1 MDDVAPDRPLGH
13 RGAPYTPYEVDVRA
27 VGPGRPDDRMAV
39 AEAEALAEAAV
50 EVRTPEV
57 RTHEDTSQG
66 VGTEPVEP
74 RRPADGRSPYVTTC
88 PFFRAQ
94 APDGTLL
101 PPIEAGDPANRCAAF
116 GEPQPQSRR
125 QQELVCLESGH
136 INCPR
141 YLRGALIAS
150 KAQSPRRTLTRA
162 TLIAIA
168 LLVVSAGASFAFVL
182 VRGGLNGKPSSSGP
196 AAAVIATPTP
206 RAAATPTLAPA
217 TTPSPTARATP
228 TPTATATPRP
238 TPTPT
243 PSVTPR
249 PSSDRYALLEPCPA
263 KPDCYIYTV
272 RRGDN
277 LSAIAKYFGT
287 TLDVVRRLNPWTQT
301 KGISAGDKLFLP
313 PPTR

>member
-1 MDDVAPDRPLGH
+1 MDDAAPDRPLGH
-13 RGAPYTPYEVDVRA
+13 RGSPYAPYEVDVRA

-50 EVRTPEV
+50 EVGNPEETFHAV
-57 RTHEDTSQG
+57 D
-66 VGTEPVEP
+66 TEPVWSG
-74 RRPADGRSPYVTTC
+74 RPADGRSPYVTTC

-101 PPIEAGDPANRCAAF
+101 PPIEAGDPSNRCAAF

-136 INCPR
+136 VNCPR

-168 LLVVSAGASFAFVL
+168 LLVLSAGASFAFVL
-182 VRGGLNGKPSSSGP
+182 VRGGLNGKPSTPGP
-196 AAAVIATPTP
+196 AAVVVATSTP
-206 RAAATPTLAPA
+206 RAAATPTLAPT
-217 TTPSPTARATP
+217 TTPSPSARTTPSPSSTATPSP
-228 TPTATATPRP
+228 TPTS
-238 TPTPT
+238 T

-249 PSSDRYALLEPCPA
+249 PSSDRYALLTACPT
-263 KPDCYIYTV
+263 KPDCYQYTV

-277 LSAIAKYFGT
+277 LSAIAHYFGV
-287 TLDVVRRLNPWTQT
+287 TLDAVRQLNPWTQT
-301 KGISAGDKLFLP
+301 KGISPGDKLILP

>member
-1 MDDVAPDRPLGH
+1 VDDVAPDRPLGH
-13 RGAPYTPYEVDVRA
+13 RGSPYSPYEVEVRA
-27 VGPGRPDDRMAV
+27 VGPGRPDDRLAV
-39 AEAEALAEAAV
+39 AEAAAFAEAAV
-50 EVRTPEV
+50 EVGTREETA
-57 RTHEDTSQG
+57 HA

-74 RRPADGRSPYVTTC
+74 GRRADGRSPYVTTC

-94 APDGTLL
+94 APDGTLR
-101 PPIEAGDPANRCAAF
+101 PPIEAGDPTNRCAAF

-141 YLRGALIAS
+141 FLRGALIAS
-150 KAQSPRRTLTRA
+150 KAQSRHRTLTRA

-168 LLVVSAGASFAFVL
+168 LLVLSAGASFAFVL
-182 VRGGLNGKPSSSGP
+182 VRGGLNGTPSKAGP
-196 AAAVIATPTP
+196 AAAIATPTP
-206 RAAATPTLAPA
+206 RVAPTPTIAPA
-217 TTPSPTARATP
+217 TTPSPAPRTTP
-228 TPTATATPRP
+228 SPTATPSP

-249 PSSDRYALLEPCPA
+249 PSSDRYALLEACPT
-263 KPDCYIYTV
+263 KPDCYIYTI

-287 TLDVVRRLNPWTQT
+287 TLDTVRLLNPWTKT
-301 KGISAGDKLFLP
+301 KGISAGDKLILP

>member
-1 MDDVAPDRPLGH
+1 VDDVARDRPLGH
-13 RGAPYTPYEVDVRA
+13 RGSPYTPYEVDVRA
-27 VGPGRPDDRMAV
+27 VGPGRPDDRLAV
-39 AEAEALAEAAV
+39 AEAEAFAQAAV
-50 EVRTPEV
+50 EAGIREETA
-57 RTHEDTSQG
+57 QA
-66 VGTEPVEP
+66 VGTQPVEP
-74 RRPADGRSPYVTTC
+74 GRLADGRSPYVTTC
-88 PFFRAQ
+88 PFFRAE
-94 APDGTLL
+94 APGGTLR

-168 LLVVSAGASFAFVL
+168 LLVLSAGASFAFVL
-182 VRGGLNGKPSSSGP
+182 VRGGLNGRPSNPGP

-206 RAAATPTLAPA
+206 RAAATATTAPA
-217 TTPSPTARATP
+217 RTPSPAPRTTPSPTPAVTPSP
-228 TPTATATPRP
+228 TPS
-238 TPTPT
+238 
-243 PSVTPR
+243 PSVTPA
-249 PSSDRYALLEPCPA
+249 PSSDRYALLEACPT
-263 KPDCYIYTV
+263 KPNCYLYTI

-287 TLDVVRRLNPWTQT
+287 TLDVVRQLNPWTKT
-301 KGISAGDKLFLP
+301 KGISPGDKLILP

>member
-1 MDDVAPDRPLGH
+1 MDDEAPDRPLGH
-13 RGAPYTPYEVDVRA
+13 RGSLYAPYEVDVRA

-39 AEAEALAEAAV
+39 AEAKALAEAAV
-50 EVRTPEV
+50 EVGTPEETTQAV
-57 RTHEDTSQG
+57 DTASVWPG
-66 VGTEPVEP
+66 
-74 RRPADGRSPYVTTC
+74 RPADGRSPYVTTC

-101 PPIEAGDPANRCAAF
+101 PPIETGDPTNRCAAF

-136 INCPR
+136 VNCPR

-168 LLVVSAGASFAFVL
+168 LLVLSAGASFAFVL
-182 VRGGLNGKPSSSGP
+182 VRGGFNGRPSNPGP
-196 AAAVIATPTP
+196 AAAVSATSTP
-206 RAAATPTLAPA
+206 RAAATPTIAPT
-217 TTPSPTARATP
+217 TTPSPSARTTP
-228 TPTATATPRP
+228 SPSAAVTPSA

-243 PSVTPR
+243 PSVTPLA
-249 PSSDRYALLEPCPA
+249 SSDRYALLTACPT
-263 KPDCYIYTV
+263 KPDCYLYTV

-277 LSAIAKYFGT
+277 LSAIAHYFGI
-287 TLDVVRRLNPWTQT
+287 TLDAVRQLNPWTQT
-301 KGISAGDKLFLP
+301 KGISPGDKLILP

>member
-13 RGAPYTPYEVDVRA
+13 RGSPFAPYEVDVRA

-50 EVRTPEV
+50 EVGSPEV
-57 RTHEDTSQG
+57 GTPQETSHP
-66 VGTEPVEP
+66 VDTEPVWP
-74 RRPADGRSPYVTTC
+74 GRPADGRSPYVTTC

-101 PPIEAGDPANRCAAF
+101 PPIEAGDPNNRCAAF

-150 KAQSPRRTLTRA
+150 KSQSPRRTLTRA

-168 LLVVSAGASFAFVL
+168 LLVLSAGASFAFVL
-182 VRGGLNGKPSSSGP
+182 VRGGLNGKASNPGP
-196 AAAVIATPTP
+196 AAAVAIPTP
-206 RAAATPTLAPA
+206 RSAATPSLAAVATPSPPA
-217 TTPSPTARATP
+217 RPTPSPTPARPSP
-228 TPTATATPRP
+228 TPTSTPSATPAA
-238 TPTPT
+238 
-243 PSVTPR
+243 
-249 PSSDRYALLEPCPA
+249 SSDRYALLTPCPT
-263 KPDCYIYTV
+263 KPDCYLYTV

-277 LSAIAKYFGT
+277 LSAIAHYFGT
-287 TLDVVRRLNPWTQT
+287 TLDAVRLLNPWTQT
-301 KGISAGDKLFLP
+301 KGISPGDKLILP

>member
-13 RGAPYTPYEVDVRA
+13 RGSPFAPYEVDVRA

-50 EVRTPEV
+50 EVGSPEV
-57 RTHEDTSQG
+57 GTPRETIHPVD
-66 VGTEPVEP
+66 TEPVWP
-74 RRPADGRSPYVTTC
+74 GRPADGRSPYVTTC

-101 PPIEAGDPANRCAAF
+101 SPIEAGDPNNRCAAF

-162 TLIAIA
+162 TRPNSPH
-168 LLVVSAGASFAFVL
+168 VDL
-182 VRGGLNGKPSSSGP
+182 VRGVWR
-196 AAAVIATPTP
+196 AAVPERP
-206 RAAATPTLAPA
+206 VRGCVVHG
-217 TTPSPTARATP
+217 PSRV
-228 TPTATATPRP
+228 
-238 TPTPT
+238 
-243 PSVTPR
+243 PSM
-249 PSSDRYALLEPCPA
+249 DRCP
-263 KPDCYIYTV
+263 
-272 RRGDN
+272 
-277 LSAIAKYFGT
+277 L
-287 TLDVVRRLNPWTQT
+287 
-301 KGISAGDKLFLP
+301 
-313 PPTR
+313 